1 MPKDS
6 IKEDA
11 LPMRSTNQQLAA
23 FDIREYIKRL
33 PEPERTMCFS
43 VIVEGRKT
51 KEAAESLGVHP
62 KTVLRHVR
70 RALAPLAKTYGI
82 TAADKFIRDEKAQSA
97 RRTAKSG
104 RKGGK

>member
-1 MPKDS
+1 MPKDP
-6 IKEDA
+6 IREDA
-11 LPMRSTNQQLAA
+11 LPMRNTNRQLAA
-23 FDIREYIKRL
+23 FDIREYIERL
-33 PEPERTMCFS
+33 PEPERTMCFA

-51 KEAAESLGVHP
+51 KETAESLGVHP

-82 TAADKFIRDEKAQSA
+82 TAADKFLVDQKGPSAQKTA
-97 RRTAKSG
+97 RG